1 MKRLLS
7 TLLLCLVAS
16 TTALFAQQRHTLTL
30 KTSPQGLS
38 DYTIMARDSYGFTY
52 KTGHVFQIVTG
63 DRVSV
68 SLNHLVTGWK
78 VREWRAT
85 EGHVE
90 LDASGNSVYLNM
102 PDEDVTL
109 TLLLDYNPDNPDNP
123 MPNGWY
129 PDDGKLVIDY
139 LNEQYFNE
147 WFNKILTDKDYE
159 LVTSVIVGGRQNY
172 SESDVLSRLTPEKFP
187 SLRRV
192 DISRTEN
199 NSSSDNIRLY
209 DAKNRPW
216 EELLLPP
223 STVYIGSEAFKGTF
237 LNELTIF
244 ATTPPQL
251 SYREERD
258 AQGNIVRKQNCFPT
272 TAGLKVFVP
281 AEALPLYQADP
292 LWKDFE
298 LEPIVE
304 DAANLSVNVQAP
316 GGDMSP
322 YFGMRLE
329 IRDVKNLYT
338 RVMLIGNRANYPFM
352 TLPKYTSYDVRLLS
366 RTGSVVAQAQNVRLE
381 EEDISVT
388 LSGLRRPCAL
398 QLALSDGTAAVAAD
412 KYQCL
417 WTDAEGLIL
426 GRGNNIDGILEDEP
440 LQAVLILTDQALKA
454 TFRERDTISVTPNP
468 QQPVLSYQLK
478 PIPTHRLTTVVKRAD
493 GQFFGRQTATVTIHR
508 SGSGELV
515 RQLSFGQ
522 LMSSGGLTSGLLEPL
537 PEGEYEVTASVDVA
551 NMGTV
556 TRHLSLYADQ
566 TLNFELAEARGSS
579 VSLKWTHHGVGDDG
593 AADAGSQM
601 QPTQAAITLRD
612 LTNGRNL
619 TDFSFTPN
627 GNLRLQ
633 ELLEPGTKVELTLGN
648 RGGSQFAP
656 AVLSAVADAEGNLSY
671 DVHTSDYGTLRVSF
685 TDSESSRVSVRVY
698 DAQGALVS
706 SGNAV
711 TTVKDIPLLPDG
723 TYTVVLMEGGTM
735 ANAMSTLADVV
746 KFLHD
751 GIDYVAQQVNIGS
764 GIRTQAE
771 FYTVPAMSNNA
782 RLYTDEAATRV
793 APKKSSVTIGT
804 YQTISAKVSFC
815 PEYRG
820 RISQLKAVFT
830 LPDNVNF
837 IDGSLIVDNA
847 QVDYTRNG
855 QQITVP
861 IIENRLLRFCLVPHG
876 VGEQAVSARI
886 TFQLDGTSCEQPLP
900 VTTFT
905 AEAAD
910 IQVVSPSASKEVKV
924 IGTAL
929 PQVPVTVFVN
939 DQKAG
944 TTTSNIH
951 GEWNMVVPLT
961 DANNMDENTIY
972 AQFEGNDGYLLKT
985 EPKTVVYDRNC
996 IFPVSVRMSH
1006 YNEYARAEMIVNFD
1020 LVNNICSQSSYS
1032 FYHTAEFTFDVKLN
1046 TPDSAYIDNV
1056 LLYVYMNGD
1065 QRRILF
1071 TKYNKPTG
1079 TWVASDVFDTTG
1091 LPSTVRVVVEEH
1103 APKVFSEKSI
1113 SELVHYLDNM
1123 YDEYVA
1129 EDTETKGII
1138 ADVERTTPGTAEG
1151 DEALRQLMIHSG
1163 INPDLV
1169 RTDDTLPDTP
1179 EAQSQWNQEMDQALA
1194 TIDAALS
1201 GYDKLQAEG
1210 FFDVSRTPYNQLGNV
1225 LGGYTFSRLSAS
1237 ARQYYAARAQGMAP
1251 ASSSAAGS
1259 VAGMASSPSS
1269 PAGILSSAGQ
1279 EEYEMTLENGSHIYY
1294 RLSDNGYVITIPDE
1308 DLQITCNYDAIS
1320 PEVKAAVRQLRQ
1332 AQRQLEALSR
1342 VPLYARDA
1350 GFIDEIS
1357 SILDKVGAAILKVS
1371 SEIDLL
1377 KQRLDD
1383 IVKAERIICEG
1394 CISDIQQATQAGW
1407 DKFWKANSKWVNND
1421 KFIVMRAKAAVA
1433 LEKIQA
1439 LRKAK
1444 GYLEKAAKG
1453 LGNIGKI
1460 LNVVGLIS
1468 DGNDIIES
1476 GSKLIELYYSIPD
1489 PCKNEQD
1496 KANSIANSIK
1506 GWGAARLAQ
1515 KGYSFINNAVSVAA
1529 AIAGVASTG
1538 ATGGLGTVAGVALSA
1553 GISLANYIGNKVA
1566 DNYWNKWI
1574 KDWERDINALK
1585 CDSVPCQKKI
1595 SFDLDMELDENG
1607 FSSTGSSG
1615 GSSSSSGSKPCG
1627 NDQCQKARSG
1637 GTSPGKCPGPP
1648 PPPGPKTTPILD
1660 PSGYVYEAVGS
1671 NRVPDALTSIF
1682 YKDLYEDMYGDTHE
1696 RAVMWDAENFDQ
1708 INPMLTDENGE
1719 YGWDVPAGLW
1729 QVRVVKDGYLT
1740 TESQWLPVPPP
1751 QLDVNLE
1758 LQQPSAPVVQ
1768 RVVATEQGVD
1778 LRFDKYMKPAHLTTD
1793 NIFLTRDGQKLEGT
1807 LRLMDAEYTPDSTRT
1822 FARRVMFIPA
1832 QPLKMNQQVRLTVKA
1847 GIESYAN
1854 VGMVND
1860 YTQEFDVQQQVS
1872 ELVADSVVG
1881 ILHGDQYT
1889 LTVSALPASVARGK
1903 KVTVHSL
1910 NPDIASIAAT
1920 QLTLD
1925 QNGQATVTIQG
1936 RGYGTTAVRLSLA
1949 DDSDVQTLT
1958 VVGVK
1963 DADDLIA
1970 RKPTASRI
1978 SGTEVAYGSYVR
1990 LTTQTPGA
1998 VIYYTTDGSC
2008 PCDSPDRQRYE
2019 GPVPVLSDLTLK
2031 AIAVAPGYADSDVAT
2046 FTYKVKY
2053 PEAINDVA
2061 VGDSPMDNIV
2071 FDLQGRIV
2079 STPSS
2084 SRQPAPLKP
2093 GIYIRNHRKFLVR

>member
-30 KTSPQGLS
+30 RTSPQGLS

-52 KTGHVFQIVTG
+52 KSGHVFQIVTG

-78 VREWRAT
+78 VREWRVT

-139 LNEQYFNE
+139 LNEKYFNE
-147 WFNKILTDKDYE
+147 WFNKLLTDKDYE

-172 SESDVLSRLTPEKFP
+172 GESDVLSRLTPEKFP

-199 NSSSDNIRLY
+199 NSSTDNIRLY

-244 ATTPPQL
+244 AATPPQL
-251 SYREERD
+251 GYREERD
-258 AQGNIVRKQNCFPT
+258 AQGNMVRIQNAFPT
-272 TAGLKVFVP
+272 TAGMKVFVP

-417 WTDAEGLIL
+417 WTDSEGLIL

-515 RQLSFGQ
+515 RQLSFSQ

-579 VSLKWTHHGVGDDG
+579 VSLKWTHHGVGADG
-593 AADAGSQM
+593 VADAGRQM

-633 ELLEPGTKVELTLGN
+633 ELLEPGTTVELTLGN

-656 AVLSAVADAEGNLSY
+656 AVLSAEADAEGNLSY
-671 DVHTSDYGTLRVSF
+671 DVQTSDYGTLRVSF

-711 TTVKDIPLLPDG
+711 ATVKDIPLLPDG

-735 ANAMSTLADVV
+735 ANAMSTLADVE

-751 GIDYVAQQVNIGS
+751 GIDYVAQMVNIGS
-764 GIRTQAE
+764 GRLTNAA
-771 FYTVPAMSNNA
+771 FDAVPAMSDNA
-782 RLYTDEAATRV
+782 HLYTNEDATRV
-793 APKKSSVTIGT
+793 APKKPSVTIGT
-804 YQTISAKVSFC
+804 YQTISAKVSFR
-815 PEYRG
+815 PEYHG

-830 LPDNVNF
+830 LPDSVNF
-837 IDGSLIVDNA
+837 IDGSLIVDNS

-855 QQITVP
+855 QQVTVP
-861 IIENRLLRFCLVPHG
+861 LVENRLLRFCLVPHA
-876 VGEQAVSARI
+876 VGEQTVSARI

-905 AEAAD
+905 AAGAD

-944 TTTSNIH
+944 TTTSNIY

-972 AQFEGNDGYLLKT
+972 AQFAGKDGYLLKT

-1006 YNEYARAEMIVNFD
+1006 YNAYTKNEQAVVFD
-1020 LVNNICSQSSYS
+1020 LVSNTSSPASYY
-1032 FYHTAEFTFDVKLN
+1032 FFHEAEFTFDVKLN
-1046 TPDSAYIDNV
+1046 TIDSTNIDNV
-1056 LLYVYMNGD
+1056 LLYVYMDGD

-1071 TKYNKPTG
+1071 PKYNKQTG
-1079 TWVASDVFDTTG
+1079 SWIATDIFSATG

-1103 APKVFSEKSI
+1103 APKVFSEKTI

-1129 EDTETKGII
+1129 EDTETKRII
-1138 ADVERTTPGTAEG
+1138 ADVERTTPGTPEG

-1163 INPDLV
+1163 INPDEV
-1169 RTDDTLPDTP
+1169 MTDETLPDTP
-1179 EAQSQWNQEMDQALA
+1179 EARSQWEQDMDQALA
-1194 TIDAALS
+1194 AIDVAFS

-1210 FFDVSRTPYNQLGNV
+1210 FFDVSRTPYNELGSV
-1225 LGGYTFSRLSAS
+1225 LGGYTFSKLSAA
-1237 ARQYYAARAQGMAP
+1237 ARQYYAARAKGMAP
-1251 ASSSAAGS
+1251 AAT
-1259 VAGMASSPSS
+1259 PD
-1269 PAGILSSAGQ
+1269 Q

-1308 DLQITCNYDAIS
+1308 DLQITCDYDALS
-1320 PEVKAAVRQLRQ
+1320 PEVKAAMRQLRQ
-1332 AQRQLEALSR
+1332 AQRRLEALSR

-1371 SEIDLL
+1371 SEIEFL
-1377 KQRLDD
+1377 KQRLDEL
-1383 IVKAERIICEG
+1383 VKAERIICENR
-1394 CISDIQQATQAGW
+1394 ISDIQKATQAGW
-1407 DKFWKANSKWVNND
+1407 DKFWRANSKWVNND
-1421 KFIVMRAKAAVA
+1421 KFIVMRGKAAVA
-1433 LEKIQA
+1433 LEKIQG

-1453 LGNIGKI
+1453 LGNIGKV

-1496 KANSIANSIK
+1496 QANSIASSIK

-1515 KGYSFINNAVSVAA
+1515 KGYSFINNALSVAA
-1529 AIAGVASTG
+1529 TIAGVASAG

-1566 DNYWNKWI
+1566 DNYWDKWI

-1595 SFDLDMELDENG
+1595 KFDLDNEFGMIG
-1607 FSSTGSSG
+1607 GASSG
-1615 GSSSSSGSKPCG
+1615 NGGSPTPNPCG
-1627 NDQCQKARSG
+1627 DDKCQKARSG
-1637 GTSPGKCPGPP
+1637 GNSPGQCPGPP

-1671 NRVPDALTSIF
+1671 NRVSGALTSIF

-1696 RAVMWDAENFDQ
+1696 RTVMWDAENFDQ
-1708 INPMLTDENGE
+1708 VNPMLTDENGE

-1740 TESQWLPVPPP
+1740 TESEWLPVPPP

-1793 NIFLTRDGQKLEGT
+1793 NIFLTLGGQKLEGT
-1807 LRLMDAEYTPDSTRT
+1807 LRLMDAEYTPDSART
-1822 FARRVMFIPA
+1822 FARRVMFIPT

-1854 VGMVND
+1854 VGMVSD

-1881 ILHGDQYT
+1881 IQHGDQYT
-1889 LTVSALPASVARGK
+1889 LTVSALPAAVARGK
-1903 KVTVHSL
+1903 KVTVRSL

-1949 DDSDVQTLT
+1949 DDPDVQTLT

-1978 SGTEVAYGSYVR
+1978 SGTEVLYGSYVR

-2008 PCDSPDRQRYE
+2008 PCDSPDRQRYD

-2053 PEAINDVA
+2053 DPEGINDLS

-2079 STPSS
+2079 STPSA